1 MSLEWIPRT
10 ETQLDSVC
18 RGAHPL
24 VLIWFSPR
32 FVHESRKGGWT
43 LPRSFLLS
51 ACPER
56 YISASPC
63 LSDDRLPHGRAR
75 LGYLITVV
83 PKMAAL

>member
-10 ETQLDSVC
+10 ETQLKSVC

-32 FVHESRKGGWT
+32 FVHGSRKGDWT

-51 ACPER
+51 ACPEH

-63 LSDDRLPHGRAR
+63 LSDDRLPHSRAR
-75 LGYLITVV
+75 RGYLISVV
-83 PKMAAL
+83 PNTAVL